1 MIIENFHKIDGFI
14 INTNNSNV
22 KIDTF
27 SQIHVGDKRP
37 NKKQVR
43 TYMGI
48 ANVFDATVHNGYSFP
63 KERWDFHLITPY
75 YEAGYIEAIKI
86 VFKQQQSTEE
96 IHHIGH
102 VSDIK
107 TIDRFKNLLVTIFT
121 KQY

>member
-1 MIIENFHKIDGFI
+1 MIIQNFHKLDGFI

-22 KIDTF
+22 KIATL

-48 ANVFDATVHNGYSFP
+48 ADVFDAEVNNGYSFP
-63 KERWDFHLITPY
+63 KERWDLHLIVPY
-75 YEAGYIEAIKI
+75 YHQGMERVK
-86 VFKQQQSTEE
+86 VLLKKQQSSEE
-96 IHHIGH
+96 IQH
-102 VSDIK
+102 VCDLSTIK
-107 TIDRFKNLLVTIFT
+107 TIDRFKHLLVTIFI